1 MTKLGGNVWTNQWMW
16 PPSPPYPQ
24 QSLGDCVSSLSL
36 CPTDNPSHPPISLLF
51 SPSLSPCLP
60 PSIPVWIRFQL
71 SPAEASIFTLNQR
84 GKEKE
89 RRMMMGMG
97 EQSIKE
103 RSKDKRNWGISSVCV
118 CVCVCVCMCVCV
130 FAEVCICILVLVAL
144 CALYVGVLNIG
155 SDVDISDSKRHQN
168 KAAKERKERGGNI

>member
-1 MTKLGGNVWTNQWMW
+1 
-16 PPSPPYPQ
+16 
-24 QSLGDCVSSLSL
+24 
-36 CPTDNPSHPPISLLF
+36 
-51 SPSLSPCLP
+51 
-60 PSIPVWIRFQL
+60 
-71 SPAEASIFTLNQR
+71 
-84 GKEKE
+84 
-89 RRMMMGMG
+89 MMGMG

-118 CVCVCVCMCVCV
+118 CVCVCVCV